1 MIGIQ
6 AVTMSMTAIGNET
19 TAISGD
25 IASWTIDTELEFNE
39 FKEMIERM
47 FNIKKKQKNNSRS
60 RISNSMKKNNQTLA
74 IDETSQSMINT
85 TMAK

>member
-6 AVTMSMTAIGNET
+6 AVTMSMTMGNET

-25 IASWTIDTELEFNE
+25 IASWTIETELEFNE

-47 FNIKKKQKNNSRS
+47 FNIKKK
-60 RISNSMKKNNQTLA
+60 
-74 IDETSQSMINT
+74 
-85 TMAK
+85 

>member
-6 AVTMSMTAIGNET
+6 PVMMSMTMGNET

-25 IASWTIDTELEFNE
+25 IANWTIDTELEFNE

-60 RISNSMKKNNQTLA
+60 RMSNSMKKNNQTLA

-85 TMAK
+85 TTAK

>member
-1 MIGIQ
+1 
-6 AVTMSMTAIGNET
+6 MSMTMGNET

-25 IASWTIDTELEFNE
+25 IASWTIETELEFNE

-47 FNIKKKQKNNSRS
+47 FNIKKKQKSGNRS
-60 RISNSMKKNNQTLA
+60 RMSGSTMKKNATLA

-85 TMAK
+85 TVAR

>member
-1 MIGIQ
+1 
-6 AVTMSMTAIGNET
+6 MSMTMGNET

-47 FNIKKKQKNNSRS
+47 FNIKKK
-60 RISNSMKKNNQTLA
+60 
-74 IDETSQSMINT
+74 
-85 TMAK
+85 